1 MTLSRTRILALA
13 LVAGWT
19 AHSARAQDELEL
31 PALIEEALAQ
41 NPSLSVLRHRWA
53 AEEARIPQAGALMD
67 PMFKFELSNVPLSDF
82 DFDSSPMSGKQLML
96 SQKLPY
102 WGKRADRERM
112 AGHTAAAAEASYL
125 DREGIIV
132 NQVKQAYFTLSFLDR
147 AIAITED
154 NQHLLQDFVRIA
166 QTKYA
171 VGTGRQQDVLKA
183 QVSLS
188 SLRDRLIILRQQ
200 RRHAEARLNTALNR
214 LPQAAVGHPGPVAQ
228 TAFDYTV
235 EDLQERALDHRP
247 QLRGIQET
255 IRKWE
260 VAEALARR
268 GYRPDFDLSLG
279 YRQRDFARD
288 PVAGSDFF
296 SVGVMMNLPVYQGR
310 KQDQQVLE
318 ARLRRETAAAQYETM
333 KQQIFLQLQQLYV
346 DIQTHRE
353 QAELF
358 DTAIIPQADQSLN
371 AALAGY
377 QVDKVDF
384 LTLLDNQVKLFNF
397 EIAYHRHRAD
407 YEKYLAE
414 LEAVVGERLFQ

>member
-1 MTLSRTRILALA
+1 MTLSRIRILALA
-13 LVAGWT
+13 LVAGLT
-19 AHSARAQDELEL
+19 AHPARAQDELEL
-31 PALIEEALAQ
+31 PALIEEALAN
-41 NPSLSVLRHRWA
+41 NPGLSVLRHRWA
-53 AEEARIPQAGALMD
+53 AEEARIPQAGALRD

-112 AGHTAAAAEASYL
+112 AEHTAAAAEASYL

-147 AIAITED
+147 AIGITGENEKLLED
-154 NQHLLQDFVRIA
+154 FIRIA

-171 VGTGRQQDVLKA
+171 VGKGLQQDVLKA

-188 SLRDRLIILRQQ
+188 SLRDRLIALRRL

-214 LPQAAVGHPGPVAQ
+214 LPQAPVGRPGPLVP
-228 TAFDYTV
+228 TSFDYTV
-235 EDLQERALDHRP
+235 QDLQELALDHRP

-255 IRKWE
+255 VQKWE
-260 VAEALARR
+260 VAEQLAQRE
-268 GYRPDFDLSLG
+268 YRPDFDLSLG

-288 PVAGSDFF
+288 PVKGSDFF

-310 KQDQQVLE
+310 KQDQKVIE
-318 ARLRRETAAAQYETM
+318 ARLRRETAEAHYETAR
-333 KQQIFLQLQQLYV
+333 QQIFLQLQQLFV
-346 DIQTHRE
+346 DIQTHAE
-353 QAELF
+353 EAELF
-358 DTAIIPQADQSLN
+358 RTAIIPQADQSLN

-384 LTLLDNQVKLFNF
+384 LTLLDNQVKLFDF
-397 EIAYHRHRAD
+397 EIAYHRHLTEH
-407 YEKYLAE
+407 EKSLAQ
-414 LEAVVGERLFQ
+414 LEAVVGRRLF